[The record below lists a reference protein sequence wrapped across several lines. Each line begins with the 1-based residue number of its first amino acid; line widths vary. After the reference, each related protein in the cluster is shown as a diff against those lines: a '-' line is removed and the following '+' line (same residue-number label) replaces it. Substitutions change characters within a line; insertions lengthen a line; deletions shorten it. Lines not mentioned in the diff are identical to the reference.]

1 MIAKPYLIALGVLA
15 LLLFGG
21 WMKGIYDEAGQADI
35 LRQQIAA
42 TAERIDRQNALAKKA
57 EAEMQADRLAL
68 ATLNKKWTAI
78 RAQKDRAVCQ
88 LDADAVRV
96 LKDASAAHPAAR

>member
-1 MIAKPYLIALGVLA
+1 MIAKPYLIALGAFA
-15 LLLFGG
+15 LLLVGG
-21 WMKGIYDEAGQADI
+21 WMKGVYDEAGQSDL

-42 TAERIDRQNALAKKA
+42 TAKKIDQQNTVAKQT
-57 EAEMQADRLAL
+57 EVELQASQRAF

-88 LDADAVRV
+88 LDTDTVRV
-96 LKDASAAHPAAR
+96 LKDAGSLHPAAR